1 MKYTFKSGLQ
11 TIASPYL
18 LGVILLTSALPA
30 CSNVDPAK
38 ESAVSQSGNSNP
50 IAASE
55 ADREAPVESAE
66 KKPVMLCS
74 TTQCADFAKQ
84 VVGDRWEV
92 QCVLGPGQDPHMYEP
107 RVSDSEAVANADLC
121 VRNGWNLEGH
131 EWMKKLAENAGKPL
145 VTCATEVTPLMTV
158 DDQKMKDPHAWFN
171 PANAWKYTKQ
181 IRDEVIRIDPAH
193 ADEYT
198 ARAELFRGQLRE
210 LETWIQQQINSIP
223 EPRVLV
229 THHDA
234 FGYFCDRYGFQAVTP
249 VGWTTDE
256 ISGATIADRQEV
268 IKQIKDL
275 KVRSIFVESTLNR
288 QMIESI
294 AKEAGV
300 DIGGELY
307 SDAMGGPGTA
317 GEDYIGMMRENVLIL
332 VEGLKQ

>member
-1 MKYTFKSGLQ
+1 MSHPIRKFGKKCV
-11 TIASPYL
+11 APYL
-18 LGVILLTSALPA
+18 LGLAFLAASLAGCTNDDSAAEPGGSHSGTSKPLANSSADTVAPG
-30 CSNVDPAK
+30 
-38 ESAVSQSGNSNP
+38 ESATNKRV
-50 IAASE
+50 I
-55 ADREAPVESAE
+55 
-66 KKPVMLCS
+66 LCS

-92 QCVLGPGQDPHMYEP
+92 KCVLGPGQDPHMYEP
-107 RVSDSEAVANADLC
+107 RVADSEAVANADLC

-131 EWMKKLAENAGKPL
+131 EWMKTLAENAGKPL
-145 VTCATEVTPLMTV
+145 VTCATEVTPLMTSE
-158 DDQKMKDPHAWFN
+158 DQTIKDPHTWFN

-181 IRDEVIRIDPAH
+181 IRDEVIRLDPAR

-198 ARAELFRGQLRE
+198 ARAELYRSQLRE
-210 LETWIQQQINSIP
+210 LENWIQQQVNSIP

-268 IKQIKDL
+268 IKQIQDL

-300 DIGGELY
+300 NIGGELY

-317 GEDYIGMMRENVLIL
+317 GEDYIGMMRENILIL
-332 VEGLKQ
+332 VDGLK